1 MDTLLKPL
9 RALGDESRLR
19 ILWMLEERYLCVCE
33 LQEGLGLSQSTV
45 SRHLQLLEEAG
56 FVISERDGLW
66 KNHRLNPSPPAT
78 VQGLLAVVRLAAQ
91 SDEEALA
98 LRARAKTLC
107 RETLCGRAAA

>member
-45 SRHLQLLEEAG
+45 SRHLQVLEESG
-56 FVISERDGLW
+56 VVISERDGLW
-66 KNHRLNPSPPAT
+66 KNYRLNPAPSPT
-78 VQGLLAVVRLAAQ
+78 VQALLSVVRLASQ
-91 SDEEALA
+91 SQEEAAA
-98 LRARAKTLC
+98 LRERVRTIR
-107 RETLCGRAAA
+107 RENICGRAAA